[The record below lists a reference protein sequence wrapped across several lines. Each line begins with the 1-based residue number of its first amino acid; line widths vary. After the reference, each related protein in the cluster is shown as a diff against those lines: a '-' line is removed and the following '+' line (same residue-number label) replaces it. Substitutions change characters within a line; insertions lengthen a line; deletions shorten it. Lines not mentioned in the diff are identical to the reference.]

1 MAIVYRVC
9 QHWRVPVF
17 QRLAATPEFEL
28 RVFHSEGIP
37 GTKVVNGENLGG
49 FEHTEL
55 RTWSGA
61 LKVSG
66 RNVCWLFCPGL
77 YKELKRFS
85 PDVVVTEGGSNIF
98 NNFLVFLYCRLA
110 KRPYV
115 WWTLGEIP
123 GRKHS
128 GLGKVYRKAVAFLE
142 KRATAL
148 LGYSSVAIQY
158 FRNQGYEDR
167 RQFKAVNCVVTDRVL
182 LAAGEA
188 KSKRS
193 QMRSRFGDRDVPIVL
208 FVGALTIEKKIDR
221 LLKAFANLKRD
232 AVDARLIL
240 VGGGEDAAR
249 LRNLAEKFGIGE
261 STFFTGPVVDGVAEY
276 FQAADIYVLPGLGG
290 LAISEA
296 MCHGLPVLCS
306 RGDGCEVD
314 LVGNGVSGKIVDPQ
328 LSEEELINEYTAVL
342 KEWLTDERERRRLGE
357 GAIKTI
363 QYKYNIN
370 SYIQEIVRAINFAST
385 EAQRTSGHQLP

>member
-17 QRLAATPEFEL
+17 QRLAAIPGYEL
-28 RVFHSEGIP
+28 KVFHSEGIP
-37 GTKVVNGENLGG
+37 GTKVVNGDNLGG
-49 FEHTEL
+49 FERTKL
-55 RTWSGA
+55 KTWSGA

-66 RNVCWLFCPGL
+66 RKVAWLFCPDL
-77 YKELKRFS
+77 FQELKCFS
-85 PDVVVTEGGSNIF
+85 PDVVVIEGGSNIF
-98 NNFLVFLYCRLA
+98 NNLLVFLYCKLA

-123 GRKHS
+123 GRKHW
-128 GLGKVYRKAVAFLE
+128 GLGKIYRKAVVFLE

-148 LGYSSVAIQY
+148 LGYSSVAIKY

-167 RQFKAVNCVVTDRVL
+167 RLFKAVNCVETDRVL
-182 LAAGEA
+182 VTAIEA
-188 KSKRS
+188 RSRRS
-193 QMRSRFGDRDVPIVL
+193 QTRARFGDRDVPVVL
-208 FVGALTIEKKIDR
+208 FVGALTIEKKVDR
-221 LLKAFANLKRD
+221 LLKAFADLKRD
-232 AVDARLIL
+232 AVDARLVL
-240 VGGGEDAAR
+240 VGGGEDAVR
-249 LRNLAEKFGIGE
+249 LRTLAEELNISE
-261 STFFTGPVVDGVAEY
+261 STFFTGPIVEGVAEY

-328 LSEEELINEYTAVL
+328 LSEEELIKEYSAVL
-342 KEWLTDERERRRLGE
+342 KQWLTDEGERRRLGD
-357 GAIKTI
+357 GAFRTI
-363 QYKYNIN
+363 RNKYNIN
-370 SYIQEIVRAINFAST
+370 TYIQEIVRAIDFAAT
-385 EAQRTSGHQLP
+385 EAQRTFGSQSP